1 MMKESSFTKEKINDL
16 ADKLL
21 IGLSPKENAL
31 VLDEFEFIKK
41 QMDII
46 DSIPDINKV
55 EPMTHPFPVEVS
67 LREDI
72 PSESETIT
80 DILSNC
86 DSYDEREIEVPKVV
100 GNEN

>member
-1 MMKESSFTKEKINDL
+1 MKESSFTKEKINDL

-21 IGLSPKENAL
+21 IGLSDEENKL
-31 VLDEFEFIKK
+31 VLNEFEFIKS

-46 DSIPDINKV
+46 NNIPDINKV
-55 EPMTHPFPVEVS
+55 TPMTHPFPVEVS
-67 LREDI
+67 MREDI
-72 PSESETIT
+72 PSESETIN

-86 DSYDEREIEVPKVV
+86 DKVDEREIEVPKVV

>member
-1 MMKESSFTKEKINDL
+1 MESKFTKEKINDL

-21 IGLSPKENAL
+21 IGLSPLENDL
-31 VLDEFEFIKK
+31 VLNEFEFIKEE
-41 QMDII
+41 MDII
-46 DSIPDINKV
+46 NNIPNINKI

-72 PSESETIT
+72 PLESETINN
-80 DILSNC
+80 ILANC
-86 DSYDEREIEVPKVV
+86 DLYDEREIEVPKVV